1 MIANA
6 ELGIRDVTTSPTV
19 EEYVKEHDCSKVWVC
34 PHLVSNG
41 RIGNPT
47 YLGGVECT
55 SSTIPE
61 PVKSKKVRKVFKQD
75 GFLCIIW
82 QNDED
87 PGWDSEIDK

>member
-19 EEYVKEHDCSKVWVC
+19 EEYVREHDSSKVWVC

-41 RIGNPT
+41 KIGNPT

-55 SSTIPE
+55 PSTIPE
-61 PVKSKKVRKVFKQD
+61 QVKPKKVRKVFKQG
-75 GFLCIIW
+75 GFLCIVW

-87 PGWDSEIDK
+87 YKWEDKDV